1 MLKDLIGALILLLIG
16 AGYYYLASDILLLIG
31 AGYYYLASDINPSA
45 LDDEIGA
52 AGLPKVY
59 ATLLAALALALAA
72 KALIVWRFMRTDGK
86 HPINDLEGEGRKLL
100 RAAGMLG
107 IGIAYVAVVTFS
119 GYLISLAAVIA
130 LVALYQGERA
140 GWRLARIAAGGGVAF
155 WIFFDRVLGIDM
167 PPGFW
172 PALWGG

>member
-1 MLKDLIGALILLLIG
+1 MLKDLIGALILLLTG
-16 AGYYYLASDILLLIG
+16 AV
-31 AGYYYLASDINPSA
+31 YYYLASDINQSA

-52 AGLPKVY
+52 AGRPVVY
-59 ATLLAALALALAA
+59 ATLLAAIALALAA
-72 KALIVWRFMRTDGK
+72 KALIVWRLMRTD
-86 HPINDLEGEGRKLL
+86 PERPFNDLEGEGRKLW

-107 IGIAYVAVVTFS
+107 IGIAYVAAVRFS

-140 GWRLARIAAGGGVAF
+140 GWRLARIALGGGVAF